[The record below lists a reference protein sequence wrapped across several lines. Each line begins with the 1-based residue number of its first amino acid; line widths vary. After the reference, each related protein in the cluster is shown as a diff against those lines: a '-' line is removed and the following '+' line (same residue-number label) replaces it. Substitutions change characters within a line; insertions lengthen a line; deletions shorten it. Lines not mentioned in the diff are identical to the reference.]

1 MDVIRLLTIL
11 VGFIT
16 MISFTVGFYF
26 NILTK
31 FQRINARVNQIEK
44 DLLWVQ
50 FQLEDD

>member
-1 MDVIRLLTIL
+1 MGVIRLLTIL

-31 FQRINARVNQIEK
+31 FQRIDAKINQIEK
-44 DLLWVQ
+44 DILWIQ
-50 FQLEDD
+50 FQHEED

>member
-1 MDVIRLLTIL
+1 MDIIRLLTIL

-31 FQRINARVNQIEK
+31 LQRIDARINQIEK
-44 DLLWVQ
+44 DVLWVNFQ
-50 FQLEDD
+50 FEDE